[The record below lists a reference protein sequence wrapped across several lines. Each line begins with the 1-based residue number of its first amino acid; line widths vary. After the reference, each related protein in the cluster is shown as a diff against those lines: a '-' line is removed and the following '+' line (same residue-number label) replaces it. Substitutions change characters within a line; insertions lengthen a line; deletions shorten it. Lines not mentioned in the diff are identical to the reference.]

1 MVSGD
6 TQMANAKTIEIR
18 DDANLGMAMLIAE
31 FGGGNYQPVA
41 AVVSINGARE
51 IAASDLR
58 GRMKQLER
66 GENPACP
73 ERYLLWAQASDGS
86 YRKVKELMP

>member
-1 MVSGD
+1 
-6 TQMANAKTIEIR
+6 MANAKTIEIK
-18 DDANLGMAMLIAE
+18 DDANLAIAMLIAE
-31 FGGGNYQPVA
+31 FDAGSYQPVA
-41 AVVSINGARE
+41 AVVSMNEARE

-86 YRKVKELMP
+86 YRQAKEIMP